1 MVGVIVQDVAEGDA
15 TTSRETLPTAAEQ
28 IEPVLPPSGLQEIVG
43 DKGYHSSQSLVDLE
57 AVGARARAA
66 ALHLCRVD
74 ITEMLTA
81 APLAQVT
88 VTVPVVV
95 RVVPLGAVP
104 VTVNM

>member
-66 ALHLCRVD
+66 ALHLGRVV
-74 ITEMLTA
+74 ITEILTA
-81 APLAQVT
+81 QRRWLRSRSRSPSSCASCRSGRSPS
-88 VTVPVVV
+88 
-95 RVVPLGAVP
+95 R
-104 VTVNM
+104 